1 MWDQLIKSI
10 SLAKM
15 VESAYSEGKESF
27 AFKRHKGIISKRVY
41 IFTVIHDEMRFYCF
55 WKRRTMSQHLLI

>member
-1 MWDQLIKSI
+1 MWDQLIESI

-27 AFKRHKGIISKRVY
+27 ALKQHKGMISKRVY
-41 IFTVIHDEMRFYCF
+41 IFTLIHDEMRFYCF
-55 WKRRTMSQHLLI
+55 WKRRMMSGHLLI